1 MDLIKFPFFNF
12 HKTQICLFRNFNLS
26 LQNNCGVKYKMN
38 KNLDK
43 LKHFFR
49 SNKSN
54 SSQERVYVLNSE
66 IERELRKESSN
77 EKRIKLLRDLGEM
90 CLSNRL
96 EEVIRDD
103 ISLSTLHYKHPLC
116 FSLRFKSFGHL
127 RAT

>member
-1 MDLIKFPFFNF
+1 
-12 HKTQICLFRNFNLS
+12 
-26 LQNNCGVKYKMN
+26 MN